1 MCLAGRESESEV
13 EEEDDDDGGKF
24 GRRGSPKRSVIGR
37 RCFGFSSVSGRARS
51 SLGGRGGVA
60 GSTSIWL
67 SCLNEGCGLG
77 SRKVGEGCS

>member
-1 MCLAGRESESEV
+1 MGV
-13 EEEDDDDGGKF
+13 ELEGDDGLSLDDDSDNDKDDDDDDGGKF
-24 GRRGSPKRSVIGR
+24 GRRGNPKRSVIGR

-67 SCLNEGCGLG
+67 SLLE
-77 SRKVGEGCS
+77 